1 VSAAAIVSMLV
12 KREDAALLSVI
23 VCLIAGCLCGF
34 GPSIRQGKQYGFYW
48 IQALSFASWATE
60 GWLDSETSGYRDLF
74 MVEEITAP
82 LFGYTL
88 NRFAMDIGIAFL
100 LAIVYRIIAFFL
112 LLVVDR
118 QKQR

>member
-1 VSAAAIVSMLV
+1 MLV

-34 GPSIRQGKQYGFYW
+34 GPSINQGKQYGFYW

-60 GWLDSETSGYRDLF
+60 AWFDSETSGYRELF
-74 MVEEITAP
+74 MVEELSAK
-82 LFGYTL
+82 LFGFELDRYAL
-88 NRFAMDIGIAFL
+88 DIGIAVL
-100 LAIVYRIIAFFL
+100 LAFAYRVVAFGL
-112 LLVVDR
+112 LLVVNR